1 MNRRLGILRNGV
13 IALGVVL
20 LSLAHAS
27 RAADRM
33 NICLNWAPGADHAPL
48 YFARSQGWFADIGLA
63 TTLQAGGGSADA
75 LRKLS
80 DGECDAAIADF
91 NAFPA
96 GSPRPPLAV
105 FAIFLDSP
113 LAFYAIAPRKLD
125 SLADL
130 RNVSIGADPREL
142 ARRLWPTL
150 TARDPSAGQEVR
162 WVELP
167 NNAKVDALAS
177 GLADIVA
184 NSFYHHAVEF
194 ARTFGPTLQV
204 MHWRDHGVNPY
215 SNVLAVSVDT
225 AVASPDMTGRLVQV
239 VQRAY
244 RACVREVRPCLDA
257 LMAANPHL
265 DRDAESAKW
274 EVAAPLV
281 APSRL
286 SGQIIG
292 FFDPGR
298 IEGGAAGPN
307 PRYSNQFLAPVWQVP

>member
-1 MNRRLGILRNGV
+1 MKRRWGILRTGLV
-13 IALGVVL
+13 ALGMIL
-20 LSLAHAS
+20 PPLAQTSL
-27 RAADRM
+27 AADRM
-33 NICLNWAPGADHAPL
+33 NLCLNWAPGADHAPL

-80 DGECDAAIADF
+80 EGECDAAIADF

-150 TARDPSAGQEVR
+150 TTRDPLARQQVR

-184 NSFYHHAVEF
+184 NSFYHHIVEF
-194 ARTFGPTLQV
+194 EKSFGRALQV
-204 MHWRDHGVNPY
+204 MRWRDHGVNPY
-215 SNVLAVSVDT
+215 SNVLAVSRDM
-225 AVASPDMTGRLVQV
+225 AAASPDMTGRLVQV

-244 RACVREVRPCLDA
+244 RACVQDAQPCLDA
-257 LMAANPHL
+257 LIAANPHL
-265 DRDAESAKW
+265 DHDAEEAKW
-274 EVAAPLV
+274 KAAAPLV
-281 APSRL
+281 APARL
-286 SGQIIG
+286 SGKIMG
-292 FFDPGR
+292 FFDSDR
-298 IEGGAAGPN
+298 IEGEAAGPY
-307 PRYSNQFLAPVWQVP
+307 PRYTNEFLAPVWQVP